1 MMRIP
6 LLIPELFFGFAA
18 VGGIVEGTDEVE
30 DISDGTYRKNKDQTE
45 DMSSQ
50 LDAKFFRKA
59 KKVNRAVE
67 ITETQA
73 YIPAVKDSPEIRVAL
88 PNRRLKTMEEREA
101 ELTARYENIA
111 KLEEDIER
119 ERKSLNALISSYREL
134 GSGAADVVVQNQKV
148 RDLMERRKG
157 MAYPQIWIES
167 LSGVT
172 RTEVFESKRDTR
184 KLPGGGTVYQ
194 VKRRVEPISSLYV
207 DNANTDAD
215 SSADAADSEQSIVIP
230 SVGLPSVGLPSVSV
244 AKTAQEVAAD
254 TKRGAIVQQVKK
266 KSFKVANP

>member
-1 MMRIP
+1 
-6 LLIPELFFGFAA
+6 
-18 VGGIVEGTDEVE
+18 
-30 DISDGTYRKNKDQTE
+30 
-45 DMSSQ
+45 MSSQ

-111 KLEEDIER
+111 TLEEDIER

-207 DNANTDAD
+207 DNANTDTDAD
-215 SSADAADSEQSIVIP
+215 RSAADAESEQAVVAP
-230 SVGLPSVGLPSVSV
+230 SVGVPST
-244 AKTAQEVAAD
+244 AKTAQEVAAE

>member
-1 MMRIP
+1 MITRIP
-6 LLIPELFFGFAA
+6 LPTPEAFFGFAA
-18 VGGIVEGTDEVE
+18 VEGIVEGTEEEE

-73 YIPAVKDSPEIRVAL
+73 YIPAVKDSPEVRVAL
-88 PNRRLKTMEEREA
+88 PNRRIKTMDEREA

-111 KLEEDIER
+111 TLEEDIER
-119 ERKSLNALISSYREL
+119 ERKSLIALTASYREL
-134 GSGAADVVVQNQKV
+134 GSGVADVVVQNQKV

-157 MAYPQIWIES
+157 MAYPESWIEEIG
-167 LSGVT
+167 GVS
-172 RTEVFESKRDTR
+172 RKDVFESKRDQR
-184 KLPGGGTVYQ
+184 KLPGGLFYQ
-194 VKRRVEPISSLYV
+194 IKRRVEPVSSLYV
-207 DNANTDAD
+207 DLGVKGPEVEETAAPLAP
-215 SSADAADSEQSIVIP
+215 SAVTVAAAAAP
-230 SVGLPSVGLPSVSV
+230 
-244 AKTAQEVAAD
+244 KTAQQVAEN

-266 KSFKVANP
+266 KSFKVSGI

>member
-1 MMRIP
+1 MMMRMP

-18 VGGIVEGTDEVE
+18 VGGIVEGTDEAE

-73 YIPAVKDSPEIRVAL
+73 YIPAVKDSPEIRVPL

-111 KLEEDIER
+111 TLEEDIER

-148 RDLMERRKG
+148 RDLMERRKS

-207 DNANTDAD
+207 DNANTDTDAD
-215 SSADAADSEQSIVIP
+215 RSAADAESEQAVVAP
-230 SVGLPSVGLPSVSV
+230 SVGVPST
-244 AKTAQEVAAD
+244 AKTAQEVAAE

>member
-1 MMRIP
+1 MRIP

-18 VGGIVEGTDEVE
+18 VGGIVSGTVEAE

-111 KLEEDIER
+111 TLEEDIER
-119 ERKSLNALISSYREL
+119 ERKSLNALISNYREL

-207 DNANTDAD
+207 DNVSTDAD
-215 SSADAADSEQSIVIP
+215 SSAAAADSEQSIVI
-230 SVGLPSVGLPSVSV
+230 PSVGLPSVSV